1 MNMQGSIRFVVG
13 LMLVIG
19 AVGGIELG
27 ATDYELYIGIVIAII
42 GLIVMG
48 SGARAFGRNE

>member
-27 ATDYELYIGIVIAII
+27 GTDYELYIGTVIAIV
-42 GLIVMG
+42 GLFVMG
-48 SGARAFGRNE
+48 SGAKAIGRNQ